1 MPVGQVSRAVD
12 GKGNSIQYRYNSLE
26 KVCERIEQSGDKET
40 FQYDEE
46 GNLSL
51 HTDRDGRQVTR
62 TYNVFGSLVYEKAA
76 DENGEGLRHEMKEN
90 GKLFRFVYHNGELL
104 HDRYEGGDEE
114 ESSYHL
120 GLGIEAV
127 QRNQSIHYYH
137 RDEQLNTAFMTA
149 QNGEIQNHY
158 RYDAFG
164 NLLEDTEKLPN
175 RIRYAGQQY
184 DQAIEQYYIT
194 CGQGII
200 PRHWEDFCMR
210 MSTRE
215 TG

>member
-76 DENGEGLRHEMKEN
+76 DENGEGLRHEI
-90 GKLFRFVYHNGELL
+90 FQVRV
-104 HDRYEGGDEE
+104 
-114 ESSYHL
+114 
-120 GLGIEAV
+120 
-127 QRNQSIHYYH
+127 
-137 RDEQLNTAFMTA
+137 
-149 QNGEIQNHY
+149 
-158 RYDAFG
+158 
-164 NLLEDTEKLPN
+164 P
-175 RIRYAGQQY
+175 
-184 DQAIEQYYIT
+184 
-194 CGQGII
+194 
-200 PRHWEDFCMR
+200 
-210 MSTRE
+210 
-215 TG
+215 